1 MMLSL
6 YFIAFWWIM
15 RVADFIR
22 PSALHRGYA
31 FIWMYLM
38 GWAFLV
44 AATVFEDQ
52 FRIAAGYL
60 FAFFESS
67 VFLGTVISLCELFA
81 LPTKSDY
88 AQFVSDEYGTREALP
103 SSNTLT
109 APGADEE
116 EATETTPLFGG
127 GGTVSQR
134 ATTFAN
140 YARRAVRGGG
150 SSNNDEVDNRVNN
163 ISLDIAPFAKL
174 FSAQP
179 LRRRTRLER

>member
-15 RVADFIR
+15 KGADFIR
-22 PSALHRGYA
+22 PSALHRGFA
-31 FIWMYLM
+31 FLWMYLL
-38 GWAFLV
+38 GWVFLV
-44 AATVFEDQ
+44 AATVFEDR
-52 FRIAAGYL
+52 FRIATGYL

-67 VFLGTVISLCELFA
+67 VFLATVISLCELFA

-88 AQFVSDEYGTREALP
+88 AQLVRDEFHTREALP
-103 SSNTLT
+103 DSNALI
-109 APGADEE
+109 APDLDE

-127 GGTVSQR
+127 DGTVSQR

-150 SSNNDEVDNRVNN
+150 DGNNDEADNKVY
-163 ISLDIAPFAKL
+163 IVSLYI
-174 FSAQP
+174 P
-179 LRRRTRLER
+179 LLC